1 MPSSTPLKGL
11 LIHVHLNRLIYCN
24 AVMEAPMTK
33 MSQLQDKLWWE
44 QTLFYKILQIYK
56 KKKLISKKKFI
67 FARKRKRDRSYLAR
81 LVAWTTFRSNASITN
96 FPMNSLSSSDSVA
109 FRTDTGPR
117 LRSSVG
123 WTCPSFC
130 PIGNG
135 CCVVI
140 GVKSMLYRCDQL

>member
-56 KKKLISKKKFI
+56 KIYFEIEIYFRPKKKKRQIIPCSTGSMNDFSFKRLNHQLSYELPVFFWFSGIPHGHRATPQEFCWLDMSI
-67 FARKRKRDRSYLAR
+67 FL
-81 LVAWTTFRSNASITN
+81 SN
-96 FPMNSLSSSDSVA
+96 
-109 FRTDTGPR
+109 
-117 LRSSVG
+117 
-123 WTCPSFC
+123 W
-130 PIGNG
+130 
-135 CCVVI
+135 
-140 GVKSMLYRCDQL
+140 